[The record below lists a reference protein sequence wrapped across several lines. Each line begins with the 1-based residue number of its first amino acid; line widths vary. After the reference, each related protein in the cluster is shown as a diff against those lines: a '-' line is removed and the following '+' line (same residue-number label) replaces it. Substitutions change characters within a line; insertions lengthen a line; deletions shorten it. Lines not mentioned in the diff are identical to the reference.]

1 MISMTAMSSPVL
13 LNNVDHHDLRVV
25 LGHGAV
31 FGDCV
36 NQVTVFP
43 TEFEELQRDYA
54 ILFRRNAD
62 GAFRSTVLLG
72 LDEGENLYLDE
83 SGWTAR
89 YIPALM
95 QRGPFS
101 IGVPG
106 PGETGEPM
114 IHVDPS
120 HPRVSRS
127 EGEPVFLDHG
137 GNAPYLDHIARVLQA
152 IYVGSKVSEAMFAAF
167 EKHDLLEPVT
177 LDVRLDDTRGYKL
190 PDCYTIAPTHL
201 SALDGEQLAALHGS
215 DFLRPAIW
223 AASSLRNITRLI
235 EMKNRRDRER

>member
-1 MISMTAMSSPVL
+1 MSSPVL

-25 LGHGAV
+25 LGHGAA
-31 FGDCV
+31 FGECI

-54 ILFRRNAD
+54 ILFRRDAE
-62 GAFRSTVLLG
+62 GAYRSVVLLG
-72 LDEGENLYLDE
+72 LEEGENLYLDE

-89 YIPALM
+89 YVPALV

-101 IGVPG
+101 IGVPAAG
-106 PGETGEPM
+106 AGGEPM
-114 IHVDPS
+114 IHVDLS
-120 HPRVSRS
+120 HPRISRS
-127 EGEPVFLDHG
+127 EGEPVFLEHG

-152 IYVGSKVSEAMFAAF
+152 IYVGSKVSKAMFAAF
-167 EKHDLLEPVT
+167 EEHGLLEPVT
-177 LDVRLDDTRGYKL
+177 LDVRLGETRGYKL
-190 PDCYTIAPTHL
+190 PDCYTIAPAHL
-201 SALDGEQLAALHGS
+201 SALDGGQLATLHGS

-235 EMKNRRDRER
+235 EMKNRRDYDR